1 MINYSKYQHIERLG
15 SAEVDGILDGVCHI
29 FPKLDGTNSQ
39 LWWDNGLK
47 AGSRNRE
54 LSVESDNAGFY
65 NWALTQSNILSFF
78 ENRPDLK
85 LYGEWLVP
93 HTLKNYNSNAWRNF
107 YVFDVIRED
116 GSYLPYE
123 EYNTLLSIYGI
134 PTIPVLLVKANPSL
148 SELNELLSNNTYL
161 ISEGIGE
168 GIVIKN
174 YNYVNKYGRKTWA
187 KVIADEF
194 KVQKGTS
201 TKDISE
207 QKPIEFQIVETFV
220 TEAFVRKELAK
231 IELVEPWTPKLI
243 PKLLNTIFHELIVE
257 EMWNILKRFKNPKIN
272 FKDLNNLTISKI
284 KELLSDKF

>member
-194 KVQKGTS
+194 KVQKGIS
-201 TKDISE
+201 TKDIYE

>member
-1 MINYSKYQHIERLG
+1 MNYNKYQHIERLG
-15 SAEVDGILDGVCHI
+15 SAEVEGILEGLCYV

-54 LSVESDNAGFY
+54 LAVESDNAGFY

-123 EYNTLLSIYGI
+123 EYNALLSIYGI

-187 KVIADEF
+187 KIVADEF
-194 KVQKGTS
+194 KVLKGIPV
-201 TKDISE
+201 KDISE

-231 IELVEPWTPKLI
+231 IELVEPWSSKLI
-243 PKLLNTIFHELIVE
+243 PKLLNTVFHELIAE

>member
-54 LSVESDNAGFY
+54 LTVESDNAGFY

-123 EYNTLLSIYGI
+123 EYNALLLFYAI
-134 PTIPVLLVKANPSL
+134 PTIPVLAIKTNPSL
-148 SELNELLSNNTYL
+148 SELNSIVSENKYL
-161 ISEGIGE
+161 TSEGIGE

>member
-78 ENRPDLK
+78 ENHQDLK

-231 IELVEPWTPKLI
+231 IELVEPWSSNLI

>member
-1 MINYSKYQHIERLG
+1 MNYNKYQHIERLG
-15 SAEVDGILDGVCHI
+15 SAEVEGILEGLCYV

-39 LWWDNGLK
+39 LWWNNGLK

-123 EYNTLLSIYGI
+123 EYNALLSIYDI
-134 PTIPVLLVKANPSL
+134 PTIPVLLVKTNPSL

-174 YNYVNKYGRKTWA
+174 YNYTNKYGRKTWA
-187 KVIADEF
+187 KIVADEF
-194 KVQKGTS
+194 KVQKGIS
-201 TKDISE
+201 VKDISE

-231 IELVEPWTPKLI
+231 IELVEPWSSKLI
-243 PKLLNTIFHELIVE
+243 PKLLNTVFHELIVE

-272 FKDLNNLTISKI
+272 FKDLNNLTTSKI

>member
-1 MINYSKYQHIERLG
+1 MNYNKYQHIERLG
-15 SAEVDGILDGVCHI
+15 SAEVEGILEGLCYV

-39 LWWDNGLK
+39 LWWNNGLK

-123 EYNTLLSIYGI
+123 EYNALLSIYGI
-134 PTIPVLLVKANPSL
+134 PTIPVLLVKTNPSL

-174 YNYVNKYGRKTWA
+174 YNYTNKYGRKTWA
-187 KVIADEF
+187 KIVADEF
-194 KVQKGTS
+194 KVQKGIS
-201 TKDISE
+201 VKDISE

-231 IELVEPWTPKLI
+231 IELVEPWSSKLI
-243 PKLLNTIFHELIVE
+243 PKLLNTVFHELIAE

>member
-54 LSVESDNAGFY
+54 LTVESDNAGFY

-123 EYNTLLSIYGI
+123 EYNALLLFYAI
-134 PTIPVLLVKANPSL
+134 PTIPVLAIKTNPSL
-148 SELNELLSNNTYL
+148 SELNSIVSENKYL
-161 ISEGIGE
+161 TSEGIGE

-174 YNYVNKYGRKTWA
+174 YNYTNKYGRKTWA

-272 FKDLNNLTISKI
+272 FKDLNNLTTSKI

>member
-1 MINYSKYQHIERLG
+1 MNYNKYQHIERLG
-15 SAEVDGILDGVCHI
+15 SAEVEGILEGLCYV

-39 LWWDNGLK
+39 LWWNNGLK

-123 EYNTLLSIYGI
+123 EYNALLLFYAI
-134 PTIPVLLVKANPSL
+134 PTIPVLAIKTNPSL
-148 SELNELLSNNTYL
+148 SELNSIVSENKYL
-161 ISEGIGE
+161 TSEGIGE

-174 YNYVNKYGRKTWA
+174 YNYTNKYGRKTWA

-272 FKDLNNLTISKI
+272 FKDLNNLTTSKI

>member
-174 YNYVNKYGRKTWA
+174 YNYTNKYGRKTWA

-207 QKPIEFQIVETFV
+207 QKSIEFQIVETFV

>member
-174 YNYVNKYGRKTWA
+174 YNYTNKYGRKTWA

>member
-1 MINYSKYQHIERLG
+1 MNYNKYQHIERLG
-15 SAEVDGILDGVCHI
+15 SAEVEGILEGLCYV

-54 LSVESDNAGFY
+54 LAVESDNAGFY

-123 EYNTLLSIYGI
+123 EYNALLSIYGI

-187 KVIADEF
+187 KIVADEF
-194 KVQKGTS
+194 KVRKGIPV
-201 TKDISE
+201 KDISE

-231 IELVEPWTPKLI
+231 IELVEPWSSKLI
-243 PKLLNTIFHELIVE
+243 PKLLNTVFHELIAE

>member
-107 YVFDVIRED
+107 YVFDVICED

-123 EYNTLLSIYGI
+123 EYNALLSIYDI
-134 PTIPVLLVKANPSL
+134 PTIPVLLVKTNPSL

-174 YNYVNKYGRKTWA
+174 YNYTNKYGRKTWA
-187 KVIADEF
+187 KIVADEF
-194 KVQKGTS
+194 KVQKGIS
-201 TKDISE
+201 VKDISE

-231 IELVEPWTPKLI
+231 IELVEPWSSKLI
-243 PKLLNTIFHELIVE
+243 PKLLNTVFHELIVE

-272 FKDLNNLTISKI
+272 FKDLNNLTTSKI

>member
-1 MINYSKYQHIERLG
+1 MNYNKYQHVERLG
-15 SAEVDGILDGVCHI
+15 SAEVEGILEGLCYV

-54 LSVESDNAGFY
+54 LAVESDNAGFY

-123 EYNTLLSIYGI
+123 EYSALLSIYGI
-134 PTIPVLLVKANPSL
+134 TTIPVLLVKANPSL

-187 KVIADEF
+187 KIVADEF

-201 TKDISE
+201 VKDISE

-231 IELVEPWTPKLI
+231 IELVEPWSSKLI
-243 PKLLNTIFHELIVE
+243 PKLLNTVYHELIVE

>member
-1 MINYSKYQHIERLG
+1 MNYNKYQHIERLG
-15 SAEVDGILDGVCHI
+15 SAEVEGILEGLCYV

-54 LSVESDNAGFY
+54 LAVESDNAGFY

-123 EYNTLLSIYGI
+123 EYNALLSIYGI
-134 PTIPVLLVKANPSL
+134 PTIPVLLVKTNPSL

-174 YNYVNKYGRKTWA
+174 YNCVNKYGRKTWA
-187 KVIADEF
+187 KIVADEF
-194 KVQKGTS
+194 KVRKGIPV
-201 TKDISE
+201 KDISE

-231 IELVEPWTPKLI
+231 IELIEPWSSKLI
-243 PKLLNTIFHELIVE
+243 PKLLNTVFHELIAE

>member
-54 LSVESDNAGFY
+54 LTVESDNAGFY
-65 NWALTQSNILSFF
+65 NWALTQPNILSFF

-174 YNYVNKYGRKTWA
+174 YDYTNKYGRKTWA

>member
-1 MINYSKYQHIERLG
+1 MNYNKYQHIERLG
-15 SAEVDGILDGVCHI
+15 SAEVEGILEGLCYI

-65 NWALTQSNILSFF
+65 NWALTQDNILSFF
-78 ENRPDLK
+78 QDHPDLK

-123 EYNTLLSIYGI
+123 EYNALLSIYGI

-187 KVIADEF
+187 KIVADEF
-194 KVQKGTS
+194 KVLKGIPV
-201 TKDISE
+201 KDISE
-207 QKPIEFQIVETFV
+207 QKPIEFQIVETFL

-231 IELVEPWTPKLI
+231 IELVEPWSSKLI
-243 PKLLNTIFHELIVE
+243 PKLLNTVFHELIAE

>member
-107 YVFDVIRED
+107 YVFDVTRED
-116 GSYLPYE
+116 GSYLTYE
-123 EYNTLLSIYGI
+123 EYNALLLFYAI
-134 PTIPVLLVKANPSL
+134 PTIPVLAIKTNPSL
-148 SELNELLSNNTYL
+148 SELNSIVSENKYL
-161 ISEGIGE
+161 ISEGIGL
-168 GIVIKN
+168 
-174 YNYVNKYGRKTWA
+174 YR
-187 KVIADEF
+187 D
-194 KVQKGTS
+194 
-201 TKDISE
+201 
-207 QKPIEFQIVETFV
+207 
-220 TEAFVRKELAK
+220 
-231 IELVEPWTPKLI
+231 
-243 PKLLNTIFHELIVE
+243 
-257 EMWNILKRFKNPKIN
+257 
-272 FKDLNNLTISKI
+272 
-284 KELLSDKF
+284 